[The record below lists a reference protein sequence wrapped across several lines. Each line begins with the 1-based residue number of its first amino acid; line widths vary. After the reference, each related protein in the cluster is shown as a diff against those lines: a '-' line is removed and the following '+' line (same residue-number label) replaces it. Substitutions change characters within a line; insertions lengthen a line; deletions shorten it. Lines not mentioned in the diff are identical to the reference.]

1 MKAEHRERA
10 MCRPYDKA
18 WAWMLEDIQPVRQI
32 PVTGK
37 LGIFEIPHL
46 AMEDFFDD
54 GRNWIE
60 DYGQENGNYINTCV
74 HCGRLFK
81 GNKRRVVCK
90 LCDEVS

>member
-1 MKAEHRERA
+1 MQFIRFQEAQG
-10 MCRPYDKA
+10 CR
-18 WAWMLEDIQPVRQI
+18 RTQI
-32 PVTGK
+32 WDTTLSATHQLMTGK
-37 LGIFEIPHL
+37 LGIFEITHL